1 MAKKKIPEKYQI
13 WIDARK
19 RFNLSHAQ
27 IQMARELGMNP
38 KRLGKLANHKQ
49 EPWKAPLPEFIE
61 SIYLKRFGKK
71 QPDLVRSMEQIMKAQ
86 DMKKDAGSPT
96 RVVQRN
102 QIETDLVRIKTLSER
117 RENENFEF
125 RAFLKAECLSEQLD
139 ALTHQLYRDV
149 SAVIDCLT
157 CANCCR
163 EIVPALDQ
171 DDLER
176 FARGLGVSSKEFA
189 GEYLMGN
196 DEGGLTFR
204 QAPCLFLN
212 DKHCRNYGARPMDC
226 RSYPH
231 LHKENIMGRLL
242 SVVANY
248 SICPIVFN
256 VYEGLK
262 KELRPGRFADRA
274 AGAPKKKADF

>member
-19 RFNLSHAQ
+19 RFHLSHAQ

-38 KRLGKLANHKQ
+38 KRFGKLANHKQ

-61 SIYLKRFGKK
+61 SIYVKRFGKER
-71 QPDLVRSMEQIMKAQ
+71 PDLVRSIEQLVKAQ
-86 DMKKDAGSPT
+86 DMKKAAPRAT
-96 RVVQRN
+96 RVLPPDR
-102 QIETDLVRIKTLSER
+102 IETGLVRIKTLAGK
-117 RENENFEF
+117 REDENYEF
-125 RAFLKAECLSEQLD
+125 RAFLKAECPPEMLD
-139 ALTHQLYRDV
+139 AVTHQLYREV
-149 SAVIDCLT
+149 SAAIDCLT

-163 EIVPALDQ
+163 EIAPALDQ

-176 FARGLGVSSKEFA
+176 FARGLGASSKEFA

-196 DEGGLTFR
+196 DEGGFTFR
-204 QAPCLFLN
+204 QTPCPFLH
-212 DKHCRNYGARPMDC
+212 DKHCANYGARPIDC

-231 LHKENIMGRLL
+231 LHKENTMGRLL
-242 SVVANY
+242 SMVANY

-262 KELRPGRFADRA
+262 KELSSERLADLNA
-274 AGAPKKKADF
+274 AASKKKADS